1 MYTSMNFRTEVRV
14 GGPDVPRR
22 PATATALSP
31 GERAEGGQPGEHAEG
46 GQPGEHARPAAT
58 IGARGP
64 ARNRNWPYAL
74 GGALL
79 VLMFSGMCV
88 LGAMMATSC
97 YELIRE
103 GTGMYE
109 LYLRSALFAGTGFIG
124 LCVLPVIAERNCV
137 GRFIARHIPV

>member
-14 GGPDVPRR
+14 GGPDVPRQ
-22 PATATALSP
+22 PATAAVPSP
-31 GERAEGGQPGEHAEG
+31 AEPAE
-46 GQPGEHARPAAT
+46 PAEPADT
-58 IGARGP
+58 IRTRGA

-79 VLMFSGMCV
+79 VLMLPGMCV
-88 LGAMMATSC
+88 LAALMATSC
-97 YELIRE
+97 YELLRE

-109 LYLRSALFAGTGFIG
+109 LYLQSALFAGTGFIG

-137 GRFIARHIPV
+137 GRFIARRIPV